1 MRFSQILFLLLSV
14 VTGQSLAASAL
25 PPINPERA
33 LYEVAVEPNVTYEDV
48 ILSLKTVSEG
58 MNMVSPAQFPIAE
71 HLKQRGIV
79 TEGPLETRAF
89 CNLGQGTEILLDH
102 PEFVVFAPCR
112 VAIYQ
117 RKGQLYIGLDRPTF
131 DLKSIHS
138 PTERAKK
145 AAQTLENALIQLIDK
160 ARKGEF

>member
-1 MRFSQILFLLLSV
+1 MNSPLVWGVVLLAV
-14 VTGQSLAASAL
+14 VCSARAAPPL
-25 PPINPERA
+25 PPVNPESA
-33 LYEVAVEPNVTYEDV
+33 LYEVAVEPGVTYDDV
-48 ILSLKTVSEG
+48 IVSLKTVSEG

-79 TEGPLETRAF
+79 TEGPLETRTF

-117 RKGQLYIGLDRPTF
+117 RKGQLYLALDRPTF
-131 DLKSIHS
+131 DLKSIRS

-145 AAQTLENALIQLIDK
+145 AAQTLEDALIHLIDK

>member
-1 MRFSQILFLLLSV
+1 MKFSRILSLFLGVASIQ
-14 VTGQSLAASAL
+14 GFAAAPL
-25 PPINPERA
+25 PSINQESA
-33 LYEVAVEPNVTYEDV
+33 LYEVAVEPNVSYEDV

-71 HLKQRGIV
+71 HLKQRGIM

-117 RKGQLYIGLDRPTF
+117 RKGQLYLALDRPTF
-131 DLKSIHS
+131 DLKSIRA

-145 AAQTLENALIQLIDK
+145 AAQTLEDSLIQLIDK